1 MIALLTD
8 SVLTIAGFL
17 LILLS
22 IVILRQKSGN
32 RLNRNLLVAFLL
44 SKAFLMTRWFLFR
57 FGILRY
63 EDFPFVYY
71 ISCSAFF
78 LLAPWLYLYIKSL
91 CYKDFSLQRKV
102 LAHFIPFACFI
113 VFAIVRVQVQRSQ
126 SASELTGLDNMLI
139 SHYWKIFWTA
149 NFVQIFFYIIA
160 MLQTVHGY
168 QTRIKKLYSSLE
180 RINLHWL
187 VSLLTVIVLHWLF
200 VVSRGTLSLLN
211 ANVGNL
217 TSMLDLFSIT
227 IFLVFTTI
235 LVFKGL
241 QQLNIFSGI
250 ERKPKYANSKIP
262 ESDVQKY
269 MQQLTHYMKTQKPYL
284 TPSLTI
290 DDLSQ
295 KLSIPGWQLSQVI
308 NTSFHQNFFNF
319 INNYRIEEAKRLM
332 MEPSNNKTTIL
343 EILYDVGFNSK
354 STFNDVF
361 KKHTGMTPSEFKKS
375 IQNREGM
382 ILQYG
387 EQ

>member
-8 SVLTIAGFL
+8 IVLTIAGFL

-22 IVILRQKSGN
+22 VVILRQKSGN

-44 SKAFLMTRWFLFR
+44 SKAFLMTRWFFFR
-57 FGILRY
+57 FGILAY
-63 EDFPFVYY
+63 EDFHLIYY
-71 ISCSAFF
+71 VSCSAFF

-91 CYKDFSLQRKV
+91 CYKDFFLKKNM
-102 LAHFIPFACFI
+102 LAHFIPFACF
-113 VFAIVRVQVQRSQ
+113 VVLAIVRVHVQRSQ
-126 SASELTGLDNMLI
+126 PAPELTGLGTLLL

-160 MLQTVHGY
+160 MLRTVHEY
-168 QTRIKKLYSSLE
+168 RVKLKKVYSSLE

-187 VSLLTVIVLHWLF
+187 MSLLAVIILHWLF

-217 TSMLDLFSIT
+217 TSILDLFSIT

-241 QQLNIFSGI
+241 HQLKLFSGI
-250 ERKPKYANSKIP
+250 EGRPKYANSKLP
-262 ESDVQKY
+262 ESDLQRY
-269 MQQLTHYMKTQKPYL
+269 MKQLTHYMKTKKPYL

-290 DDLSQ
+290 DDLSK

-332 MEPSNNKTTIL
+332 TEPAHNKTTIL
-343 EILYDVGFNSK
+343 EILYEVGFNSK

-361 KKHTGMTPSEFKKS
+361 KKQTGMTPSEFKKM
-375 IQNREGM
+375 NHN
-382 ILQYG
+382 
-387 EQ
+387 